1 MALVAANI
9 DVRRGEMVV
18 AGCTTF
24 ALDQSAVGVSA
35 IFWFNVRDSTLA
47 SHSWYEIG
55 GKLKMNRMKLIV
67 CFFTGCIRPTFSRG
81 RSSPFHVVQ
90 TACMSVKSQ

>member
-9 DVRRGEMVV
+9 DVRRGEMAV

-24 ALDQSAVGVSA
+24 ALDQSAVRVSA

-55 GKLKMNRMKLIV
+55 GKLKLNRMEADCV
-67 CFFTGCIRPTFSRG
+67 FFYRLYP
-81 RSSPFHVVQ
+81 
-90 TACMSVKSQ
+90 ANL